1 MNLLQLPKYFSL
13 DLDFYYVAFNYIYA
27 VEFFVYTCTCT
38 CMCHKLSILYTCICR
53 YCPKLPCQRRQNVLS
68 IFLWICSSGYG
79 VQVNVYLYNTSNE
92 PLFPWHLVHIIWCDI
107 IPVLIET
114 LLHPMLTCTFHLLAL
129 PSGLWQ
135 QGSHSQGCDIRA
147 LFTVRAVTSGLSLSG
162 AVTSGL
168 SLLSGLWVQGL
179 RCRGCDIR
187 ALTVR
192 AVASGLSLSGLWHQG
207 SYCQG
212 CDIKALTV
220 RAVTTGLSPSGLWHQ
235 GSHHCLGCDIRALLY
250 SALLWQGLMIFLIK
264 WCFFSFGI

>member
-1 MNLLQLPKYFSL
+1 MLQLPKYFSL

-27 VEFFVYTCTCT
+27 VEFFVYTCT

-68 IFLWICSSGYG
+68 ISLWICSSGYG

-147 LFTVRAVTSGLSLSG
+147 LITVRAVSSGP
-162 AVTSGL
+162 
-168 SLLSGLWVQGL
+168 
-179 RCRGCDIR
+179 
-187 ALTVR
+187 
-192 AVASGLSLSGLWHQG
+192 SLSGLWHQG
-207 SYCQG
+207 FHYLS
-212 CDIKALTV
+212 CDIRVLTV
-220 RAVTTGLSPSGLWHQ
+220 RVVTSRLSLLGLWQQ
-235 GSHHCLGCDIRALLY
+235 GSHRQGCDIRALITVWAVTSGL
-250 SALLWQGLMIFLIK
+250 SCTLLCYDRDWWFFLIK